1 MHRNEENI
9 LAYKKQRNFY
19 VTLLWNKKTDY
30 FNNFDLN
37 LVWDNKMVW
46 ETISPYFVNN
56 PEKPSKITLVDK
68 KGNTLS
74 EDEKIASTFNKFS
87 VT

>member
-1 MHRNEENI
+1 
-9 LAYKKQRNFY
+9 
-19 VTLLWNKKTDY
+19 
-30 FNNFDLN
+30 
-37 LVWDNKMVW
+37 MVW
-46 ETISPYFVNN
+46 ETIFPYFVNN